1 MINQRNVS
9 GTAAEVLRDL
19 STTAA
24 GDRPDLKTISDVL
37 GIGRVSEDMQRITGL
52 SAASLSR
59 LSKGGTTDSRQ
70 WRHIATVAAVA
81 RQLLELLQGAGRASF
96 DRAASRRWLHGGTVT
111 IDGNPMRPIDAL
123 EDQALTESLLN
134 DLVAANRRG

>member
-1 MINQRNVS
+1 MISNKNLSR
-9 GTAAEVLRDL
+9 TATEVLHDL
-19 STTAA
+19 STTTA
-24 GDRPDLKTISDVL
+24 GDRPDLETISGVL
-37 GIGRVSEDMQRITGL
+37 GIGRVGEDMQRITGL

-59 LSKGGTTDSRQ
+59 LTRGGGTDSRQ

-81 RQLLELLQGAGRASF
+81 RQLVELLQGAGRASF

-111 IDGNPMRPIDAL
+111 IDGALMRPIDAL
-123 EDQALTESLLN
+123 EDQALTEALLN